1 MNILEQTEALKDLP
15 DQALIKEMKMPTGM
29 APPVFITAELKRR
42 QRIRDDFKRREAA
55 NTPTVAEEVV
65 MAAGMPQGGIADA
78 AKALAPKTDMG
89 QNTGVASMTPRT
101 ATRAPQPMAGG
112 GIVRLQEGGDVE
124 EVERYVVAIEGIND
138 GRLMTLSADTL
149 EQLQKIAPE
158 VMANALVLD
167 METAK
172 EGGMNTTRLRPGD
185 GFAVREVAERLPP
198 ERRGAITTDVATGT
212 NLSSPAMVDQPPARP
227 SMLSSK
233 PLEAQRLEGGVAS
246 LASQG
251 KQEQTVNMDPF
262 LQTPSISRVA
272 PDNPYKKFDPT
283 FSRFIDPRSGLERYE
298 AELEADP
305 DNIVASV
312 ARLGQAG
319 QNAAEIANTL
329 GRPIQEILDIGLG
342 IAADG
347 TVGVGALAADLIA
360 VVQGAVVNNPE
371 SARFYANI
379 AKNLRKFGDDSYYAE
394 GEIFPRI
401 SNTTLLQGEDP
412 EKAAEEKRKQIQS
425 DSLRAISDAMLAND
439 QSLFAEGAPVEFLPE
454 GQVYTVPRN
463 VPVTSIEGTLGLPKV
478 NPDNLAT
485 PNLTSLSGDAIKTM
499 SGYGDGLSLSPEDQ
513 AQAELLD
520 AKAQAKAAADAEK
533 FAAGPPS
540 QAELDKAMVRAFL
553 ADERTDEYGGQ
564 PGLAFELDPEDRA
577 YRGVKEGRA
586 FSLPFTRPNDPYQRR
601 PAIERLQ
608 DRTKSY
614 YDDDQFVPPEQIYSY
629 ADPNA
634 EGELIDKDKMQDE
647 PLSFLDLLAESG
659 GAIPPA
665 PELVDTEYLDE
676 YRRKLLE
683 NRGNPIVP
691 SITEGGKAAA
701 LGELTQAQQENFG
714 DTTATSSIDVPQ
726 AQADAAAAAAAAK
739 AEAEAATAE
748 IDAITMDSVVSSN
761 ASQSL
766 RNAEEQRAAIAK
778 AKAAAAAKAKAE
790 AEAKAAAADLIP
802 AAKSDV
808 DTGGI
813 ASTSSDAINAA
824 VKKSGG
830 LSTDAWLAIAQG
842 GAAMAASRSPT
853 LIGALGE
860 GIGAAAKGLQAQR
873 KTEKAAA
880 LEQAKI
886 DATLEAA
893 KIRSA
898 NTGQATVSQKLKI
911 LDDQIAALQGE
922 KLIEGLTNIRKAEI
936 DGLIASLQ
944 RQKNNIAAAAGIML
958 SPVGGAPVSNMED
971 MGQA

>member
-78 AKALAPKTDMG
+78 ARALAPKTDMG
-89 QNTGVASMTPRT
+89 QNTGVASMMPRT

-149 EQLQKIAPE
+149 EQLQKVAPE

-172 EGGMNTTRLRPGD
+172 EGGMNITRLRPGD

-212 NLSSPAMVDQPPARP
+212 NLSSPAMVDQSPTAP
-227 SMLSSK
+227 SMLSS
-233 PLEAQRLEGGVAS
+233 PPATPQLLEGGVAS

-251 KQEQTVNMDPF
+251 KQEQTVNMDPY
-262 LQTPSISRVA
+262 LQTPSISTTA
-272 PDNPYKKFDPT
+272 PDNPYKNFNPT
-283 FSRFIDPRSGLERYE
+283 FSQFNAPYMGIPVINMAPTQIDPRSGLERYE

-371 SARFYANI
+371 SAEFYANI

-394 GEIFPRI
+394 GEILPRI
-401 SNTTLLQGEDP
+401 SNLRGEDP

-463 VPVTSIEGTLGLPKV
+463 VPVTSIEGTLGSPEV

-520 AKAQAKAAADAEK
+520 AKAQAKAATDAEK

-553 ADERTDEYGGQ
+553 ADERTDEYGNQ

-586 FSLPFTRPNDPYQRR
+586 FSLPFTRPNVPYERR

-608 DRTKSY
+608 DRTRSY

-634 EGELIDKDKMQDE
+634 EGELIDRDKMQNE

-683 NRGNPIVP
+683 NRGNPIVS
-691 SITEGGKAAA
+691 SITEGGIAAT
-701 LGELTQAQQENFG
+701 LGELTQAQRESLERFAG
-714 DTTATSSIDVPQ
+714 ESSIDVAQ
-726 AQADAAAAAAAAK
+726 AQTD
-739 AEAEAATAE
+739 
-748 IDAITMDSVVSSN
+748 
-761 ASQSL
+761 
-766 RNAEEQRAAIAK
+766 
-778 AKAAAAAKAKAE
+778 AAAAKAKAE
-790 AEAKAAAADLIP
+790 AEAKAAAAKAKAQAESIRPEEFSLRPKARPADLIP
-802 AAKSDV
+802 AAEPDV

-893 KIRSA
+893 RMRNDRA
-898 NTGQATVSQKLKI
+898 GQPTVSQQLKI
-911 LDDQIAALQGE
+911 LDDQIAALRGE
-922 KLIEGLTNIRKAEI
+922 QLMEGLTNIRKAEI

-944 RQKNNIAAAAGIML
+944 SQKNRIAAAAGIML

-971 MGQA
+971 LGQA

>member
-78 AKALAPKTDMG
+78 ARALAPKTDMG
-89 QNTGVASMTPRT
+89 QNTGVASMMPRT

-149 EQLQKIAPE
+149 EQLQKVAPE

-172 EGGMNTTRLRPGD
+172 EGGMNITRLRPGD
-185 GFAVREVAERLPP
+185 GFAVREVAERLSP

-212 NLSSPAMVDQPPARP
+212 NLSSPAMVDQSPTAP
-227 SMLSSK
+227 SMLSS
-233 PLEAQRLEGGVAS
+233 PPATPQLLEGGVAS

-251 KQEQTVNMDPF
+251 KQEQTVNMDPY
-262 LQTPSISRVA
+262 LQTPSISTTA
-272 PDNPYKKFDPT
+272 PDNPYKNFNPT
-283 FSRFIDPRSGLERYE
+283 FSQFNAPYMGIPVINMAPTQIDPRSGLERYE

-371 SARFYANI
+371 SAEFYANI

-394 GEIFPRI
+394 GEILPRI
-401 SNTTLLQGEDP
+401 SNLRGEDP

-463 VPVTSIEGTLGLPKV
+463 VPVTSIEGTLGSPEV

-520 AKAQAKAAADAEK
+520 AKAQAKAATDAEK

-553 ADERTDEYGGQ
+553 ADERTDEYGNQ

-586 FSLPFTRPNDPYQRR
+586 FSLPFTRPNVPYERR

-608 DRTKSY
+608 DRTRSY

-634 EGELIDKDKMQDE
+634 EGELIDRDKMQDE

-665 PELVDTEYLDE
+665 PELVDTEYLDD
-676 YRRKLLE
+676 YRRELIE
-683 NRGNPIVP
+683 SEDGDPIIS
-691 SITEGGKAAA
+691 SITEGGIAAT
-701 LGELTQAQQENFG
+701 LGELTQAQRESLERFAG
-714 DTTATSSIDVPQ
+714 ESSIDVAQ
-726 AQADAAAAAAAAK
+726 AQTD
-739 AEAEAATAE
+739 
-748 IDAITMDSVVSSN
+748 
-761 ASQSL
+761 
-766 RNAEEQRAAIAK
+766 
-778 AKAAAAAKAKAE
+778 AAAAKAKAE
-790 AEAKAAAADLIP
+790 AEAKAAAAKAKAQAESIRPEEFSLRPKARPADLIP
-802 AAKSDV
+802 AAEPDV

-893 KIRSA
+893 RMRNDRA
-898 NTGQATVSQKLKI
+898 GQPTVSQQLKI
-911 LDDQIAALQGE
+911 LDDQIAALRGE
-922 KLIEGLTNIRKAEI
+922 QLMEGLTNIRKAEI

-944 RQKNNIAAAAGIML
+944 SQKNRIAAAAGIML
-958 SPVGGAPVSNMED
+958 SPVGGASVSNIENL
-971 MGQA
+971 GQA